1 MIGGRTLRNRRSLA
15 AKKADENKENEVIIT
30 RTKTPAKTPRR
41 KKSTQSVSSLTDTP
55 KLAKSFATV
64 KVN

>member
-15 AKKADENKENEVIIT
+15 AKKGDENKENEVIT

-41 KKSTQSVSSLTDTP
+41 KKSTLSSINDTP
-55 KLAKSFATV
+55 IPLAKSFATV
-64 KVN
+64 QVN